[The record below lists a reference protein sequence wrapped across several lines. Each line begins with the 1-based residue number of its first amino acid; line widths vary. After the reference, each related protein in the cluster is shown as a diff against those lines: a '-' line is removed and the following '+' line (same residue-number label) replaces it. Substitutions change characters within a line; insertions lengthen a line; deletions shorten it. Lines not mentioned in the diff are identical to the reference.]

1 MKFEPRN
8 RHLLVEKIEKEEEE
22 KGTDILLP
30 DGYKQTEEYTLLRV
44 LGTSPDCTLIARKGE
59 KVVAPTHL
67 VQDVNVGEQGF
78 SIVLENHIC
87 GVVYNK

>member
-8 RHLLVEKIEKEEEE
+8 RHLLVERVQQSQEE
-22 KGTDILLP
+22 KKMNVLVP
-30 DGYKQTEEYTLLRV
+30 EGYKKVEEYTLLRV
-44 LGTSPDCTLIARKGE
+44 IATSPDCSVVARKGE
-59 KVVAPTHL
+59 KIVVPTHL
-67 VQDVNVGEQGF
+67 VQDVNVYEQGF

>member
-8 RHLLVEKIEKEEEE
+8 RHLLVERVEQKKEEE
-22 KGTDILLP
+22 TNVLLP
-30 DGYKQTEEYTLLRV
+30 EGYKKVEEYMLLRV
-44 LGTSPDCTLIARKGE
+44 VATSPDCTLVARRGERIIAP
-59 KVVAPTHL
+59 AHL
-67 VQDVNVGEQGF
+67 IQDIDVGEQRF

>member
-8 RHLLVEKIEKEEEE
+8 RHLLVEKVEKQEEERNV
-22 KGTDILLP
+22 LLP
-30 DGYKQTEEYTLLRV
+30 EGYKKAEEYMLLRV
-44 LGTSPDCTLIARKGE
+44 LATSPDCAITARKGE

-67 VQDVNVGEQGF
+67 VQDVNVGEESY

-87 GVVYNK
+87 GVIYNT